1 MLLWNTTYPDPP
13 ATAGRQGR
21 QAAATATCRGG
32 RQLQQCQRA
41 GHCEASGEE
50 PSEFL
55 LGDPS
60 VGARAE
66 RDKTI

>member
-1 MLLWNTTYPDPP
+1 MLLWNMTYPDPP
-13 ATAGRQGR
+13 APAGWQGR
-21 QAAATATCRGG
+21 QAAAAICI
-32 RQLQQCQRA
+32 LQCQRA